1 LALIHVAVLND
12 LKHIINLHEL
22 VGQRETAKWIN
33 PCWNQQLLIF
43 APFDPHFRLALSHA
57 VALKA

>member
-1 LALIHVAVLND
+1 MIAMGEVGSAGRHEERAELRLAALALRNND
-12 LKHIINLHEL
+12 QPL
-22 VGQRETAKWIN
+22 RDR
-33 PCWNQQLLIF
+33 QLLIF